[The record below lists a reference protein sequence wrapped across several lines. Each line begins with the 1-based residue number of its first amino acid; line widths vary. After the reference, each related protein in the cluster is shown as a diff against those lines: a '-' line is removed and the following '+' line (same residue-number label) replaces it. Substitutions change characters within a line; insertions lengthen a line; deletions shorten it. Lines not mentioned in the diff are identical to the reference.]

1 MRHKP
6 RGGERG
12 RDGDGM
18 PSTMVRF
25 VVGENVVE
33 SETGSIEP
41 SPFRGEGGGG
51 SGVRSDRSCV
61 DAQVRG

>member
-18 PSTMVRF
+18 PSTRVRLG
-25 VVGENVVE
+25 VGENAAK
-33 SETGSIEP
+33 SETVSIEP
-41 SPFRGEGGGG
+41 SPFRGEGGSGNG
-51 SGVRSDRSCV
+51 SDGSCV